1 MMVRIYFWTWK
12 DRWGQGTWREHWER
26 TGKKVDQRTL
36 DLMPNLITFTSER
49 TAGSNPSL
57 HNEWMEGKWI
67 SGEEWQN
74 KTPICPKVH
83 ACLAHMSHGGSLH
96 VFLHMDVQI
105 WEYGCA
111 HMHTHTLHM
120 CAHMPPSFLVLWVCC
135 TATCKS
141 KVMKLIDWE
150 TLFFSRYTDMQNL

>member
-1 MMVRIYFWTWK
+1 
-12 DRWGQGTWREHWER
+12 
-26 TGKKVDQRTL
+26 
-36 DLMPNLITFTSER
+36 
-49 TAGSNPSL
+49 
-57 HNEWMEGKWI
+57 
-67 SGEEWQN
+67 
-74 KTPICPKVH
+74 
-83 ACLAHMSHGGSLH
+83 MSHGGSLH